1 MQLKRVNP
9 KSLLYHYF
17 ERSVTEFAL
26 YDDEFDMPVAYGSR
40 NLVDAIVRSL
50 DRSMSVIYYKR
61 DNVDKV
67 SFKKKAIYEGKKENK
82 QTVSTTVV
90 TSTTTP

>member
-9 KSLLYHYF
+9 KALLYHYF

-26 YDDEFDMPVAYGSR
+26 FDDELDMPVAHGSR

-50 DRSMSVIYYKR
+50 SKSVTVCYYKR
-61 DNVDKV
+61 DGVDGL
-67 SFKKKAIYEGKKENK
+67 SFKKKVIYEGKKEEG
-82 QTVSTTVV
+82 QTKG
-90 TSTTTP
+90 